1 MQIQPGPPCKGY
13 TRLNTR
19 SVRCKLCVRFY
30 DRLARIRQCNNQLHA
45 VYEKLLKDNPM
56 RRRAF
61 IVRSHKAQCDL
72 TCWIKQEL
80 HAMWSNHGSLH
91 VGPTYI
97 LPELAIRIT
106 ILGPADMNPVETFTQ
121 EHPHR
126 HRLAIPRCIT
136 CPLYVKWARHIYNLP
151 TTHRTCGL
159 VAFRTR
165 AVNTSS
171 RQCSRHTVPRPQRL
185 GSKEDDI
192 DTRRCLKE
200 KCPDPYPTPANRCT
214 VEHDRTER

>member
-1 MQIQPGPPCKGY
+1 MQMQHGPPCKGY
-13 TRLNTR
+13 TRLRLNTR

-30 DRLARIRQCNNQLHA
+30 DRLARIRQCNKLLYA
-45 VYEKLLKDNPM
+45 VYEHWLKDNPM

-80 HAMWSNHGSLH
+80 HAMC
-91 VGPTYI
+91 GPTYR

-106 ILGPADMNPVETFTQ
+106 MLGPAGPADMNPVETFTQ

-126 HRLAIPRCIT
+126 HRRAIPRCIT
-136 CPLYVKWARHIYNLP
+136 WPLYIKWARHIYNLA

-165 AVNTSS
+165 AATTST
-171 RQCSRHTVPRPQRL
+171 RQLTSDSVHGAKASIFPLHT
-185 GSKEDDI
+185 
-192 DTRRCLKE
+192 T
-200 KCPDPYPTPANRCT
+200 
-214 VEHDRTER
+214 

>member
-1 MQIQPGPPCKGY
+1 MQMQLGPPCKGY

-30 DRLARIRQCNNQLHA
+30 DRLARIRQCNNLLDA
-45 VYEKLLKDNPM
+45 IYEHWLKDNPV

-61 IVRSHKAQCDL
+61 IVRSHKSQCDL

-80 HAMWSNHGSLH
+80 HAMC
-91 VGPTYI
+91 GPTHNV
-97 LPELAIRIT
+97 PELGIRT
-106 ILGPADMNPVETFTQ
+106 TMLGTARRADMNPVETFTQ

-136 CPLYVKWARHIYNLP
+136 CPLYVKWARHIYNLA

-165 AVNTSS
+165 AATTST
-171 RQCSRHTVPRPQRL
+171 RQLTSDTVHGAKASMSPL
-185 GSKEDDI
+185 
-192 DTRRCLKE
+192 DT
-200 KCPDPYPTPANRCT
+200 T
-214 VEHDRTER
+214 